1 MENIRNNS
9 GKLPFVII
17 IALVVVLLLG
27 VGAVAFMK
35 MKGKAHGKAAV
46 KEGKLTP
53 WKLDEFVVNLADPNE
68 IHYLKVNLVLD
79 MAGEV
84 SGGGGG
90 EGGEGGGNPD
100 EPKVRDAIIRELSKK
115 QYAEL
120 LSEKGKDELK
130 AELKKAINSQL
141 ENAKVANIY
150 FTSFAMQ

>member
-9 GKLPFVII
+9 GKLPLMII
-17 IALVVVLLLG
+17 IVLVVVLVLG

-35 MKGKAHGKAAV
+35 MKGKGHGKAAV
-46 KEGKLTP
+46 KEEKLTP
-53 WKLDEFVVNLADPNE
+53 WKLEEFVVNLADPNE
-68 IHYLKVNLVLD
+68 VHYLKVNLVLD

-84 SGGGGG
+84 AGG
-90 EGGEGGGNPD
+90 EGGEGEGGNPD

-120 LSEKGKDELK
+120 LSEKGKDQLK
-130 AELKKAINSQL
+130 AELKKSINSQL